1 MTANNPLLFGNTFR
15 QRAGRGRPAK
25 NDPRVLRVTDSDLN
39 ILRMN
44 EALAGLPD
52 GMISL
57 SALEELRRTK
67 FASFGRYRCPWP
79 DCGYTPH
86 FLRDLRRHMFKH
98 TGDKKYKCD
107 LDGCDFITVWKTSL
121 LQHQRK
127 KHNLTEPSATAT
139 ANSAAAAHSRDPT
152 AAAADVRGQPSL
164 EANQTEANITNK
176 T

>member
-1 MTANNPLLFGNTFR
+1 
-15 QRAGRGRPAK
+15 
-25 NDPRVLRVTDSDLN
+25 
-39 ILRMN
+39 MN

-52 GMISL
+52 GVISL

-67 FASFGRYRCPWP
+67 FTGFGRYRCPWP

-127 KHNLTEPSATAT
+127 KHNITDHSNT
-139 ANSAAAAHSRDPT
+139 ANSSHNNNTNNTIDNNTNNDCNPITDNASK
-152 AAAADVRGQPSL
+152 
-164 EANQTEANITNK
+164 AN
-176 T
+176 